1 MKVFALSLWEKI
13 SWGLTN
19 FEEFMIRTKE
29 FSSTTRVVRDQ
40 ARGRLG
46 RNGRPGGRNFA
57 LNGTQGEV
65 GVSLKKK
72 KKKKKKFF
80 FFFFFLGRLIFIL
93 SPHKCKLW

>member
-46 RNGRPGGRNFA
+46 RNGRPGGRN
-57 LNGTQGEV
+57 LDNSILGVITQN
-65 GVSLKKK
+65 
-72 KKKKKKFF
+72 FN
-80 FFFFFLGRLIFIL
+80 
-93 SPHKCKLW
+93 

>member
-1 MKVFALSLWEKI
+1 MLLADDSHRMTIL
-13 SWGLTN
+13 GLRQDMLLYKSRWYN
-19 FEEFMIRTKE
+19 
-29 FSSTTRVVRDQ
+29 RDQ

-72 KKKKKKFF
+72 KKKKFF
-80 FFFFFLGRLIFIL
+80 FFFFFF
-93 SPHKCKLW
+93 